1 MSAETDKVVLTN
13 EAIFRD
19 RAYKAKVPG
28 TVRWLE
34 DGSGY
39 SALETVAAHEDTELE
54 LDELGEPINPYREI
68 VKYDPATL
76 ARTVLFSLEQL
87 TPKGAEQALAV
98 DDYQWSDDGS
108 RLLVYA
114 NARKVWRQRSRGDY
128 WILELDSGELW
139 PLGGDQRA
147 PSQMMFGKLSKD
159 AARFAYVWGNNIYVQ
174 DLATRAVTALTT
186 DASDTIINGRFDW
199 AYEEEFS
206 ILDGFRWSP
215 DSQRIAYWQLDT
227 SAAQDFLIINNTD
240 TLYPTIS
247 RIPYP
252 KVGEENSAARIG
264 IAAID
269 TRETIWVELPGVAKD
284 MYIPRMNW
292 ADGSDE
298 VMIQQLNRKQD
309 TNRVF
314 LANAK
319 TGVIDELFVEREE
332 TFIEDLIDPQ
342 WLKNEDAFL
351 WHSERSGWR
360 HVYKVSRDGKSF
372 IDLTPGEF
380 DVIEFETIDEPNGW
394 LYFIASPENVTQRYL
409 YRTRLDGSGQMEK
422 VTPDNFAG
430 TNSYQMSKDSA
441 WAIHT
446 FSSFLSPPVYTM
458 VSLPDHTAR
467 HVLEDNAEL
476 AAKIADLRLGELEFY
491 QVKAGDGLAL
501 DGFMLRPPG
510 FDATRQYPIINFV
523 YGEPAGQTVF
533 DGWQG
538 DRGLWHLLM
547 SERGFIISSVD
558 NRGTKSPRGR
568 DWRRSL
574 YGKLGTVTS
583 RDQSDA
589 LQAICARWDYV
600 DCTRV
605 GVWGHSGG
613 GTMTLNL
620 MFRYPDQYQVGVSR
634 APVPDQ
640 RLYDSIYQE
649 RYSGLLPDYAQA
661 YVESAAITWAS
672 QLEGKL
678 LVVHGTGDD
687 NVHYQGTERLINELV
702 KHNRPFDMLAYPNRQ
717 HGIRSGEGTELHL
730 HSTMTRYFEEHLKAA
745 NTD

>member
-1 MSAETDKVVLTN
+1 M
-13 EAIFRD
+13 
-19 RAYKAKVPG
+19 
-28 TVRWLE
+28 
-34 DGSGY
+34 
-39 SALETVAAHEDTELE
+39 
-54 LDELGEPINPYREI
+54 
-68 VKYDPATL
+68 
-76 ARTVLFSLEQL
+76 
-87 TPKGAEQALAV
+87 
-98 DDYQWSDDGS
+98 
-108 RLLVYA
+108 
-114 NARKVWRQRSRGDY
+114 
-128 WILELDSGELW
+128 
-139 PLGGDQRA
+139 
-147 PSQMMFGKLSKD
+147 
-159 AARFAYVWGNNIYVQ
+159 
-174 DLATRAVTALTT
+174 
-186 DASDTIINGRFDW
+186 
-199 AYEEEFS
+199 
-206 ILDGFRWSP
+206 
-215 DSQRIAYWQLDT
+215 
-227 SAAQDFLIINNTD
+227 
-240 TLYPTIS
+240 
-247 RIPYP
+247 
-252 KVGEENSAARIG
+252 
-264 IAAID
+264 
-269 TRETIWVELPGVAKD
+269 
-284 MYIPRMNW
+284 
-292 ADGSDE
+292 
-298 VMIQQLNRKQD
+298 
-309 TNRVF
+309 
-314 LANAK
+314 
-319 TGVIDELFVEREE
+319 
-332 TFIEDLIDPQ
+332 
-342 WLKNEDAFL
+342 
-351 WHSERSGWR
+351 
-360 HVYKVSRDGKSF
+360 
-372 IDLTPGEF
+372 
-380 DVIEFETIDEPNGW
+380 
-394 LYFIASPENVTQRYL
+394 
-409 YRTRLDGSGQMEK
+409 
-422 VTPDNFAG
+422 TPDNFAG
-430 TNSYQMSKDSA
+430 TNSYQMSRDSA

-446 FSSFLSPPVYTM
+446 FSSFLSPPVYTL

-476 AAKIADLRLGELEFY
+476 AAKMAELRLGELEFY

-510 FDATRQYPIINFV
+510 FDASRQYPIINFV

-547 SERGFIISSVD
+547 SQRGFIISSVD

-574 YGKLGTVTS
+574 YGNIGTVTS

-600 DCTRV
+600 DCKRV

-620 MFRYPDQYQVGVSR
+620 LFRYPDQYQVGVSR

-649 RYSGLLPDYAQA
+649 RYSGLLPDYAEA

-745 NTD
+745 HTD

>member
-1 MSAETDKVVLTN
+1 
-13 EAIFRD
+13 
-19 RAYKAKVPG
+19 
-28 TVRWLE
+28 
-34 DGSGY
+34 
-39 SALETVAAHEDTELE
+39 
-54 LDELGEPINPYREI
+54 
-68 VKYDPATL
+68 
-76 ARTVLFSLEQL
+76 
-87 TPKGAEQALAV
+87 
-98 DDYQWSDDGS
+98 
-108 RLLVYA
+108 
-114 NARKVWRQRSRGDY
+114 
-128 WILELDSGELW
+128 
-139 PLGGDQRA
+139 
-147 PSQMMFGKLSKD
+147 
-159 AARFAYVWGNNIYVQ
+159 
-174 DLATRAVTALTT
+174 
-186 DASDTIINGRFDW
+186 
-199 AYEEEFS
+199 
-206 ILDGFRWSP
+206 
-215 DSQRIAYWQLDT
+215 
-227 SAAQDFLIINNTD
+227 
-240 TLYPTIS
+240 
-247 RIPYP
+247 
-252 KVGEENSAARIG
+252 
-264 IAAID
+264 
-269 TRETIWVELPGVAKD
+269 
-284 MYIPRMNW
+284 
-292 ADGSDE
+292 
-298 VMIQQLNRKQD
+298 
-309 TNRVF
+309 VF

-319 TGVIDELFVEREE
+319 TGATRELFVEREE
-332 TFIEDLIDPQ
+332 TFIEDVIDPL
-342 WLKNEDAFL
+342 WFKNEDAFL

-372 IDLTPGEF
+372 TDLTPGDF

-409 YRTRLDGSGQMEK
+409 YRSRLDGSGQMEK
-422 VTPDNFAG
+422 VTPDNLVG
-430 TNSYQMSKDSA
+430 TNGYQIAKDSA

-446 FSSFLSPPVYTM
+446 FSRFLSPPVYTM
-458 VSLPDHTAR
+458 VSLPDHKAR

-476 AAKIADLRLGELEFY
+476 AAKMADLQLGELEFY

-533 DGWQG
+533 DGWPG
-538 DRGLWHLLM
+538 DRGLWHMLM
-547 SERGFIISSVD
+547 SQRGFIISSID

-574 YGKLGTVTS
+574 YGNVGTVTS

-589 LQAICARWDYV
+589 LKAICARWDYV
-600 DCTRV
+600 DCDRV

-620 MFRYPDQYQVGVSR
+620 LFRYPEQYHVGVSR

-649 RYSGLLPDYAQA
+649 RYSGLLPDYADA

-730 HSTMTRYFEEHLKAA
+730 HSTMTRYFEERLKAIVTS
-745 NTD
+745 NGR